1 MNRFMETHMTRRFL
15 FVASLSF
22 ATLASAQGVPT
33 KLNFTARLVDAGAP
47 VQGTRDF
54 VFKLYPTVMLGTAV
68 WTETRAAVPV
78 VDGAVNVDLGASTP
92 LTDAIFDGQ
101 TLYLEV
107 TIGTTVLAP
116 RTAVVSVPYALRSN
130 VASRIGVLTEP
141 EIQKRVTTGCA
152 TGSAIRAIAA
162 DGTVTCQ
169 AAAVT
174 AATDGGVQGITGVY
188 GGAGLTGGAATGDVN
203 LAISF
208 SGSGTATT
216 VARSDHNHT
225 GTYLPLGPVLAC
237 TGTDKVVS
245 INSTTGSVVC
255 APDTNTAYGFV
266 SGGGLALNASNQFSI
281 APCTAGQT
289 LVAGAGGAWSCS
301 TPSTGVLSVS
311 GVTPIISSG
320 GVNPSLSLG
329 TVGISNGGTSAT
341 TASGARS
348 ALGAATAGAN
358 SDITSLTG
366 LSTPLPLTEG
376 GTGGTDRASARAG
389 IQAAALGANSDITSL
404 SGLTTPLSSAQ
415 GGTGLGTPANSGLFL
430 KSVVGGW
437 TATSLTATD
446 VPAGSGNYIQNQTS
460 TPQPG
465 GLYVNSSV
473 RTTGMTRFGSET
485 GTGEPPRVDGNAG
498 GFNGLITR
506 RVNSTTIGLGSVVGR
521 TDQLVFQRDGTN
533 TGLQLVKTGTASL
546 RQTCICQGVTGAGAS
561 LNKVINV
568 TAGDAT
574 GTVYTVYTTADDIVM
589 FDCIFGGMDTAI
601 NTIGHHTELSMART
615 NTGIIFFGTMSSTYN
630 Q

>member
-1 MNRFMETHMTRRFL
+1 MTRRFL

-22 ATLASAQGVPT
+22 ATLASAQAVPT

-47 VQGTRDF
+47 VQGSRDF
-54 VFKLYPTVMLGTAV
+54 VFKLYPTMMLGTAI
-68 WTETRAAVPV
+68 WTETRNAVPV
-78 VDGAVNVDLGASTP
+78 VDGAVNLDLGASTP

-116 RTAVVSVPYALRSN
+116 RTAVVSVPYALRST

-203 LAISF
+203 LAVSF

-216 VARSDHNHT
+216 VARGDHNHT

-237 TGTDKVVS
+237 TGADKVVS
-245 INSTTGSVVC
+245 INGTTGSVVC

-266 SGGGLALNASNQFSI
+266 SGGGLALNGSNQFSI
-281 APCTAGQT
+281 APCTSGQM
-289 LVAGAGGAWSCS
+289 LVAGVGGAWSCS
-301 TPSTGVLSVS
+301 APATGVLSVS
-311 GVTPIISSG
+311 CVTPIISSG

-341 TASGARS
+341 TALGARS

-366 LSTPLPLTEG
+366 LTTPLPLTEG
-376 GTGGTDRASARAG
+376 GTGGIDRVTARASL
-389 IQAAALGANSDITSL
+389 QAAALGANSDITSL

-415 GGTGLGTPANSGLFL
+415 GGTGLGTPASSGLFL
-430 KSVVGGW
+430 KSGVGVW
-437 TATSLTATD
+437 TATSLTAAD
-446 VPAGSGNYIQNQTS
+446 VPAGSGSYIQNQTGS
-460 TPQPG
+460 AQAG
-465 GLYVNSSV
+465 GLFVSSSV

-485 GTGEPPRVDGNAG
+485 GTGEPPRVDANAG

-506 RVNSTTIGLGSVVGR
+506 RVNSTTIGLGSIVGR
-521 TDQLVFQRDGTN
+521 TDQLVLQRDGTN
-533 TGLQLVKTGTASL
+533 TGFQLVKTGGASL
-546 RQTCICQGVTGAGAS
+546 RQTCICHGVTGAGAS

-568 TAGDAT
+568 SAGDAS
-574 GTVYTVYTTADDIVM
+574 GTVYTVYTTAEDIVM

-615 NTGIIFFGTMSSTYN
+615 NTGIIFFGTLNSTYN